1 MITNLKDSNTA
12 IKTFW
17 AILNRLLYS
26 KMIPAIPPL
35 LVYGSFI
42 LDYWTKANVFKN
54 LFASICTPTTK
65 TVFLPPLLYKTSSRI
80 SSFGVTNKDI
90 L

>member
-26 KMIPAIPPL
+26 KMIPAIPPF

-65 TVFLPPLLYKTSSRI
+65 TVFYLPFYIRPAPE
-80 SSFGVTNKDI
+80 
-90 L
+90 

>member
-1 MITNLKDSNTA
+1 MTTNLKDSNTA
-12 IKTFW
+12 IKTYW
-17 AILNRLLYS
+17 AILNRLLYN

-54 LFASICTPTTK
+54 LFASIYTPTTNNS
-65 TVFLPPLLYKTSSRI
+65 VTSPFI
-80 SSFGVTNKDI
+80 
-90 L
+90 